1 MKKLN
6 KNNLIDKYKRVNLL
20 DKTVSIFF
28 PTECEVVEKKIDSL
42 EVFFSPHRY
51 PSLGIHLECFDNPKL
66 NNIESIKKFLNRDLN
81 VDKNISIKN
90 DIFSLNY
97 EIKIDNEKLI
107 IWKILH
113 FFKPRSFRLLRFSL
127 TWPDN
132 EDACKVVAP
141 ILKMLS
147 SIVSNLKF
155 NESRTQYDEIGY
167 LKYKLDNVR
176 LKSYKFWNFFSL
188 KLPINWNVEYS
199 EQNSFVK
206 IIIGTKNNFNFLI
219 EKFNIEIDKSKK
231 NNDKIVETLIQE
243 ITKEVSISNTR
254 LKKSKNNDYL
264 FYCTAIER
272 DIVDKKKINNNQIWY
287 RIKVLDNKIMI
298 LSIIFELSSQVE
310 LENKVYLEK
319 LNEIIDG
326 SEILINPL

>member
-1 MKKLN
+1 
-6 KNNLIDKYKRVNLL
+6 
-20 DKTVSIFF
+20 
-28 PTECEVVEKKIDSL
+28 
-42 EVFFSPHRY
+42 
-51 PSLGIHLECFDNPKL
+51 
-66 NNIESIKKFLNRDLN
+66 
-81 VDKNISIKN
+81 
-90 DIFSLNY
+90 
-97 EIKIDNEKLI
+97 
-107 IWKILH
+107 
-113 FFKPRSFRLLRFSL
+113 
-127 TWPDN
+127 
-132 EDACKVVAP
+132 
-141 ILKMLS
+141 
-147 SIVSNLKF
+147 
-155 NESRTQYDEIGY
+155 
-167 LKYKLDNVR
+167 
-176 LKSYKFWNFFSL
+176 
-188 KLPINWNVEYS
+188 
-199 EQNSFVK
+199 
-206 IIIGTKNNFNFLI
+206 